1 MGKNFLF
8 RLRYDS
14 KNLTIILRFKIFS
27 IYLFLGEA
35 LAVFATLNS
44 KMPNDTKK
52 SIVHSQEK
60 KETHFTLLT
69 LLYCVKI
76 LVGYFIDSFS
86 LIAMIFSVDI
96 YVTLGVLNITGN
108 SLLFASHGVSIFLYF
123 FFNKIFKRKFLEFFR
138 LEKPKIAD
146 TNNNKNN
153 YKRKKSEPMKEPS
166 QKLTQSRC
174 VSI

>member
-1 MGKNFLF
+1 
-8 RLRYDS
+8 
-14 KNLTIILRFKIFS
+14 
-27 IYLFLGEA
+27 
-35 LAVFATLNS
+35 
-44 KMPNDTKK
+44 MPNDKKK

-96 YVTLGVLNITGN
+96 YVTLGVINITGN

-146 TNNNKNN
+146 TNNNNNKNN
-153 YKRKKSEPMKEPS
+153 YIRKKSVPIKEPT
-166 QKLTQSRC
+166 QKITQSRC